1 MDEQDLLGHE
11 PKDLTLARAEEVRES
26 LAYALG
32 FDERGKPARKLHDF
46 ATRIV
51 ADRVLRMLNRSGYV
65 VMRLPP
71 SDPGF
76 TSVRF
81 RGFDGP
87 QPQ

>member
-1 MDEQDLLGHE
+1 MDEQDLRGHE
-11 PKDLTLARAEEVRES
+11 PKDLSLAAAQEVTES

-71 SDPGF
+71 SDAGF
-76 TSVRF
+76 TSVRP
-81 RGFDGP
+81 RGGHGP